1 MTPTPNTPNTEAA
14 SAAFIFSATQGTNMT
29 FKTHNEITIDSNCTC
44 LQGEVD
50 ASYQELCDL
59 FGAPTGGDG
68 YKVDAE
74 WYVKFDDGTIATI
87 YNWKNGKNYEGENGL
102 NVEDIRDWH
111 VGGFTGKAP
120 KRVQIALDLHR
131 EKKQE
136 EEDKGDKFKEAFGS
150 AFEMFESIAQT
161 KGVPYARVVELA
173 THIRKKQELMTIMVS
188 GMVSNEHIP
197 EDAGKALMA
206 LDSSISAKI
215 ISLACDIAQLKI
227 KNKEGAEEIMNWTDR
242 IMEAEQAGAKNLFG
256 DLFKKAE
263 GDD

>member
-1 MTPTPNTPNTEAA
+1 
-14 SAAFIFSATQGTNMT
+14 MT
-29 FKTHNEITIDSNCTC
+29 FKTHNDIDININGTC

-50 ASYQELCDL
+50 ASYAELCAL
-59 FGAPTGGDG
+59 FGSHHDGDG

-102 NVEDIRDWH
+102 PLEQIDSWH
-111 VGGFTGKAP
+111 VGGDSAQAETN
-120 KRVQIALDLHR
+120 VQIALDLHR
-131 EKKQE
+131 ESKQTDE
-136 EEDKGDKFKEAFGS
+136 AKGDKFKEAFGS
-150 AFEMFESIAQT
+150 VFEMFESIAKT
-161 KGVPYARVVELA
+161 KGVPFARVIELA

-197 EDAGKALMA
+197 EEAGKALMA

-215 ISLACDIAQLKI
+215 ISLACDIGQLKV
-227 KNKEGAEEIMNWTDR
+227 KDKEGAEEIMNWTER

-256 DLFKKAE
+256 DLFKKA
-263 GDD
+263 GADD